1 MTSTVRIP
9 GHVRTVPAAGGGSIL
24 LDQRTGRCYA
34 MNGVARKLWL
44 AWERTGD
51 FERALAVLA
60 AGRPAG
66 EKFVAECRT
75 WAQTLLARGLIV
87 AGPSTSDIDG
97 RAGAGPSRPAEP
109 CSPRLLRWCALLV
122 LPVVL
127 ALVRL
132 PFGVTVGLLGRP
144 RRWWCHRAVTPA
156 EAEAAVRAF
165 GAVARSHP
173 GRLACLE
180 LSLGAVLVLALTRR
194 RLALVIGVADDP
206 CRFHAWVDPGERPVN
221 HQSDVD
227 LAVFRP
233 ITVL

>member
-1 MTSTVRIP
+1 MTSTMRIP
-9 GHVRTVPAAGGGSIL
+9 EHVRTVPAAGGGSIL

-34 MNGVARKLWL
+34 MNGVARQLWL

-51 FERALAVLA
+51 FEQALAAL
-60 AGRPAG
+60 PAG
-66 EKFVAECRT
+66 EQFVAECRT

-87 AGPSTSDIDG
+87 TGPSTSDTDG
-97 RAGAGPSRPAEP
+97 EAGTGPSRPARP
-109 CSPRLLRWCALLV
+109 CSPRLLRCCALLV

-127 ALVRL
+127 ALIRL
-132 PFGVTVGLLGRP
+132 PFGVTAALLGRS
-144 RRWWCHRAVTPA
+144 RQWWCHRAVTPA
-156 EAEAAVRAF
+156 EAEAAAAAF

-173 GRLACLE
+173 GRVACLE

-194 RLALVIGVADDP
+194 RLALVIGVAEDP

-227 LAVFRP
+227 IAVFRP